1 MAKHNEKPKSSFGA
15 LIGVP
20 LLIAYV
26 LICNSLATQYLA
38 KIFYH
43 HNALGKP
50 IWEQLYMPFNW
61 LVWAFKFGNQFPKLF
76 TIVELY
82 LALALV
88 SGFVVYAL
96 TVGLASRK
104 PKRHDGIH
112 GTAHW
117 ADEQEVMATGLLSS
131 DTGSNAGVYVGG
143 WTDKKGNIHYLRHNG
158 PEHVLLLAPTRSG
171 KGVSLIVPTLLS
183 WGESCV
189 ILDSKGELYNMSAGW
204 RAQHANNVVIKFDP
218 TSAEGGA
225 GYNPLDCIRFET
237 SHEIGD
243 VQNTMNILV
252 DPDGKGLNDH
262 WSKTAHAFLV
272 GVVIHEYYK
281 SKLSGRKVNLS
292 DIALALSDPTRSI
305 DDYYSEMLFNQHLI
319 GRAANPPRDIDNK
332 VNLQLWQ
339 DAYGKN
345 LHIGVAAAARDMLNR
360 HEEERGSV
368 LSTAMSYLALY
379 RDPLIAANIGR
390 SDFQI
395 ENLMDADKPHS
406 LYLVIRQED
415 KDRLKPLIRMILNQI
430 VRVLLRPELTF
441 KNGKPLPPHK
451 HRLLL
456 MLDEFPSYG
465 RLEVFQEAL
474 AFIAGYGIKAYIV
487 CQDMAQLKSRETG
500 YGPDETI
507 TANCHVR
514 IAFAPNRLETAEW
527 LSGMSGTM
535 TVIKEDY
542 TTSGARFGA
551 VLQNVN
557 RSYHELSRPL
567 LTIDEALRLKAPRKD
582 SQDQIIEAGEVLVF
596 VAGHA
601 PIKGTQT
608 LYFQDPVFL
617 RRAKIEPIKKEPE
630 VGAPKFQ
637 SSQSTKPLEAFRVNF
652 QKGN

>member
-1 MAKHNEKPKSSFGA
+1 MMAAHNEKPKTSFGA
-15 LIGVP
+15 LIGIP
-20 LLIAYV
+20 LLIAYI
-26 LICNSLATQYLA
+26 LLCNSYATQYLA
-38 KIFYH
+38 EKLGYQY
-43 HNALGKP
+43 ALGRH
-50 IWEQLYMPFNW
+50 IWHQFYMPFNW
-61 LVWAFKFGNQFPKLF
+61 LIWAFKFGNQYQKLF

-82 LALALV
+82 LALALIV
-88 SGFVVYAL
+88 GFVTYAL
-96 TVGLASRK
+96 SMGLNSRK
-104 PKRHDGIH
+104 PRQHDGIH

-117 ADEQEVMATGLLSS
+117 ADEKEVRATGLLNS
-131 DTGSNAGVYVGG
+131 DGGVYVGG
-143 WTDKKGNIHYLRHNG
+143 WTDKKGNINYLRHNG

-189 ILDSKGELYNMSAGW
+189 VLDSKGELFNMSAGW
-204 RAQHANNVVIKFDP
+204 RAQHANNVVIRFDP
-218 TSAEGGA
+218 ASSENGA

-237 SHEIGD
+237 KNEIGD

-272 GVVIHEYYK
+272 GVVLHEYYCAK
-281 SKLSGRKVNLS
+281 RKGKKVNLA
-292 DIALALSDPTRSI
+292 DVALALSDPTRSI
-305 DDYYSEMLFNQHLI
+305 DEYYSQMLFNQHLI
-319 GRAANPPRDIDNK
+319 GKGAILPKDPDNK
-332 VNLQLWQ
+332 IEMQNWQ
-339 DAYGKN
+339 EYYGKN
-345 LHIGVAAAARDMLNR
+345 VHIGVAAAARDMLNR

-379 RDPLIAANIGR
+379 RDPLIAANISR

-395 ENLMDADKPHS
+395 EDLMDADKPHS

-430 VRVLLRPELTF
+430 VRVLLRPELKF
-441 KNGKPLPPHK
+441 QNGKPLAPHK

-465 RLEVFQEAL
+465 RLEVFQESL
-474 AFIAGYGIKAYIV
+474 AFIAGFGIKAYIV
-487 CQDMAQLKSRETG
+487 CQDMAQLRSRETG
-500 YGPDETI
+500 YGTDETI

-527 LSGMSGTM
+527 ISGMSGTM
-535 TVIKEDY
+535 TVIKEDF

-557 RSYHELSRPL
+557 RAYHELSRPL
-567 LTIDEALRLKAPRKD
+567 LTVDEALRLKAPRKD
-582 SQDQIIEAGEVLVF
+582 ARDQIVEAGEVLVF

-608 LYFQDPVFL
+608 LYFQDPTFS
-617 RRAKIEPIKKEPE
+617 RRAKIEPPIAVPRNINSNNSRPDKILDGFK
-630 VGAPKFQ
+630 VD
-637 SSQSTKPLEAFRVNF
+637 F
-652 QKGN
+652 QKGI

>member
-1 MAKHNEKPKSSFGA
+1 MAGHNDRPKSSFGA
-15 LIGVP
+15 FIGIP
-20 LLIAYV
+20 ILLIYLV
-26 LICNSLATQYLA
+26 SCNSYATQYLA
-38 KIFYH
+38 HK
-43 HNALGKP
+43 LGKAP
-50 IWEQLYMPFNW
+50 ILGKHIWHEFYMPFNW
-61 LVWAFKFGNQFPKLF
+61 LIWAFRYGNQYPKLF
-76 TIVELY
+76 TLVELC
-82 LALALV
+82 LALSLIA
-88 SGFVVYAL
+88 GFLIYAL
-96 TVGLASRK
+96 SVGLNSRK
-104 PKRHDGIH
+104 PRQHDGIH

-117 ADEQEVMATGLLSS
+117 TDEKEVRATGLLN
-131 DTGSNAGVYVGG
+131 SNAGVYVGG
-143 WTDKKGNIHYLRHNG
+143 WTDMKNNIHYLRHNG

-189 ILDSKGELYNMSAGW
+189 ILDSKGELYNLSAGW
-204 RAQHANNVVIKFDP
+204 RSKHANNVVIRFDP
-218 TSAEGGA
+218 TSVDGNV

-237 SHEIGD
+237 ENEIGD

-272 GVVIHEYYK
+272 GVVLHEYYQA
-281 SKLSGRKVNLS
+281 KLKGKKVSLA
-292 DIALALSDPTRSI
+292 DIALALSDPSRSI
-305 DDYYSEMLFNQHLI
+305 DEYYAQMLYNQHLV
-319 GRAANPPRDIDNK
+319 GKGARLPKDPDSNSEM
-332 VNLQLWQ
+332 QQWQ
-339 DAYGKN
+339 YNYGKN
-345 LHIGVAAAARDMLNR
+345 VHLGVAAAARDMLNR

-379 RDPLIAANIGR
+379 RDPLIAANINR

-395 ENLMDADKPHS
+395 EDLMDAQKPYS
-406 LYLVIRQED
+406 LYLIIRQED
-415 KDRLKPLIRMILNQI
+415 KDRLKPLVRLILNQI
-430 VRVLLRPELTF
+430 VRVLLRPELKF
-441 KNGKPLPPHK
+441 QNGKPIAPHK

-487 CQDMAQLKSRETG
+487 CQDMSQLKSRETG
-500 YGPDETI
+500 YGADETI
-507 TANCHVR
+507 SSNCHVR

-535 TVIKEDY
+535 TVIKEDF

-557 RSYHELSRPL
+557 RAYHELSRPL
-567 LTIDEALRLKAPRKD
+567 LTVDEALRLKAPRKD
-582 SQDQIIEAGEVLVF
+582 ARDQIIEAGEVLVF

-608 LYFQDPVFL
+608 LYFQDETFS
-617 RRAKIEPIKKEPE
+617 RRAQIAPPSQAQTKTSKDDTGTAMQIKGFK
-630 VGAPKFQ
+630 VDF
-637 SSQSTKPLEAFRVNF
+637 S
-652 QKGN
+652 KGI